1 MAIIRKEIVPVGKMD
16 IIYLLNN
23 IAREDHF
30 EIILNHKFSIYKGF
44 KKSFTKKGTC
54 RDLLI
59 LNGNIQV
66 EKYNVEYG
74 YTNSYKIYI
83 SDNKLEEA
91 ILEVENAW
99 YDSHNRYL
107 KRPKKGEIS
116 YDDNEI

>member
-1 MAIIRKEIVPVGKMD
+1 MAVIRKEIVPVGKME

-23 IAREDHF
+23 IGREDYF
-30 EIILNHKFSIYKGF
+30 EIILNHKFAIYKGF
-44 KKSFTKKGTC
+44 KKSFIKAAY
-54 RDLLI
+54 RDLII

-66 EKYNVEYG
+66 EKYKVEYG
-74 YTNSYKIYI
+74 YTYSYKIYI

-107 KRPKKGEIS
+107 KRPKGVKN